1 MAYCLPADDDR
12 EPDVQYAL
20 GFYFNPEGTK
30 VVLIEKLKPKWQK
43 GKLNGVGG
51 KLEGNEI
58 PTSMRPFTETY
69 LACMVREFKEETGI
83 ETKPE
88 DWENFATYHGEGW
101 YMYIF
106 KAFGDVS
113 KAKTMEAEEVRVVD
127 VNNLPENVIN
137 NLRFLIP
144 MALQEDIC
152 PVHINQEDWNDYLPG
167 IVNKEERLQ
176 VRDIIKAERKIRKEE
191 QRKRRYGQS

>member
-1 MAYCLPADDDR
+1 MAYCYPDDK
-12 EPDVQYAL
+12 ENVQYAL

-43 GKLNGVGG
+43 GRLNGIGG
-51 KLEGNEI
+51 KLEGTEL
-58 PTSMRPFTETY
+58 PTVGRTLSQTY

-88 DWENFATYHGEGW
+88 DWEEFASYRGDGW

-106 KAFGDVS
+106 KAFGDVT
-113 KAKTMEAEEVRVVD
+113 KAKTMEAEEVKVVD

-144 MALQEDIC
+144 MALQDDIC
-152 PVHINQEDWNDYLPG
+152 PVHINQEDWNDDLPG
-167 IVNKEERLQ
+167 IIN
-176 VRDIIKAERKIRKEE
+176 EE
-191 QRKRRYGQS
+191 QRKQIRDIMIAERNIRKENKRKKRYGQS